1 MCLCNS
7 VQVQPTY
14 WMVAVLN
21 NIPLNDVV
29 LGENGIPM
37 NTTTLQ
43 TIRATII
50 SESVIANVWFI

>member
-1 MCLCNS
+1 
-7 VQVQPTY
+7 
-14 WMVAVLN
+14 MVAVLN
-21 NIPLNDVV
+21 NVPLNDIV
-29 LGENGIPM
+29 LGEDGIPM